1 LARLQQA
8 ATGERLAGFV
18 YGTIVA
24 LAVLIAG
31 ARAYPDEPG
40 HIAALVLI
48 TSVVFWLAHVY
59 AHALGESVARN
70 RRVTLAELRSVG
82 RHEAAVIEAAL
93 LPVAALLLGAIGI
106 LSATAAVWLAL
117 ATGLVVLAAEGV
129 LFARLERLGWLGT
142 LVIVSVNLALGVVL
156 IGLKLLVTH

>member
-31 ARAYPDEPG
+31 ARAYPAEPG
-40 HIAALVLI
+40 HVAALVLI

-117 ATGLVVLAAEGV
+117 TTGLVVLAAEGV

-142 LVIVSVNLALGVVL
+142 IVIVSVNLALGVVL